1 MQIQHHIG
9 KIFWTVA
16 DKAIYIL
23 YGLVYLIQASIMDP
37 SELGLF
43 ALLIA
48 LNIWIFVITD
58 SFALQLIIQFGFA
71 EESRNKVNA
80 YALILHIAIV
90 MVLSSLIML
99 FSNNLSVI
107 FDESRISEIGTLLP
121 LLGLLMIPRTFA
133 QKLML
138 RDHKMFLIFLTDIVF
153 FGVISYF
160 IFVAKFNNLSFD
172 FYDAIN
178 AYMWGAASS
187 SLIAILLVSKN
198 VKIGL
203 KGEITLIEMINFSIP
218 ITLTNLLNTIPKHL
232 DLFIIKIFFDLHFVG
247 LYQTAKTLFRF
258 FEEGING
265 VNGLVY
271 PAAVRFLKSKD
282 YSSFKQLLHKALS
295 FTLLTFSFLSLIL
308 ASGILDG
315 FIEWF
320 LSSKYTVSLDLFKV
334 MLIMAV
340 MLPFTIFYFLVVAT
354 GKVQLLLTN
363 TAISIGISILTY
375 IIFGILEM
383 RYFMPLGYAVYLLS
397 MTILN
402 YNLLKKETP
411 ISISPTDLF
420 SAINDTINYLKKKSN
435 SRL

>member
-16 DKAIYIL
+16 DKAVYIL
-23 YGLVYLIQASIMDP
+23 YGLVYLVQASIMEP

-58 SFALQLIIQFGFA
+58 SFALQLVIQFGFND
-71 EESRNKVNA
+71 ESRSKANA
-80 YALILHIAIV
+80 YALILHISIV

-99 FSNNLSVI
+99 FSNNLSTL
-107 FDESRISEIGTLLP
+107 FDEHRISEIGQFLP
-121 LLGLLMIPRTFA
+121 LLGLLMIPRTYA

-138 RDHKMFLIFLTDIVF
+138 RDHKMFLIFLTDVIF
-153 FGVISYF
+153 FGMISYY
-160 IFVAKFNNLSFD
+160 ILDARFNQLNFD

-178 AYMWGAASS
+178 AYMWGAAASS
-187 SLIAILLVSKN
+187 FVAIVLIAKDIKM
-198 VKIGL
+198 GL
-203 KGEITLIEMINFSIP
+203 SGEITFKEMIKFSIP

-282 YSSFKQLLHKALS
+282 FTSFKQLLNKSLS
-295 FTLLTFSFLSLIL
+295 FTLLTFVFLSLIL
-308 ASGILDG
+308 VSSLLDG

-320 LSSKYTVSLDLFKV
+320 LSSKYAVSLDLFKV
-334 MLIMAV
+334 MLIMAIL
-340 MLPFTIFYFLVVAT
+340 LPFTIFYFLVIAT
-354 GKVQLLLTN
+354 GRVKLLLTN
-363 TAISIGISILTY
+363 TIISTLMSLLTY
-375 IIFGILEM
+375 IIFGVMALS
-383 RYFMPLGYAVYLLS
+383 YLMPLGYAVYLFS
-397 MTILN
+397 MTLLN
-402 YNLLKKETP
+402 YHLLKMEATA
-411 ISISPTDLF
+411 SIKPNDLL
-420 SAINDTINYLKKKSN
+420 SAINDIKNYLYKK
-435 SRL
+435 RR